1 MANFIIEVKA
11 PELVEALNNL
21 ASAFKGGAKVDV
33 SGISDAE
40 AAKSTT
46 SVEDP
51 ERYSMFQNLK
61 KVAQELQAMDKKEY
75 EKVLYTFVPKGK
87 KYSAVEPADW
97 GPATKKMKAA
107 IERLKAKAEEEE
119 ADDFD
124 DEEEEEEVAAPK
136 HTLAEIRAFAA
147 KAKNKGVKVGPLIKE
162 ISGETKLSSIPK
174 SKYDTFYKSL
184 EDAVAEMED

>member
-40 AAKSTT
+40 AAKTTT

-51 ERYSMFQNLK
+51 ERYSMFQDLK

-75 EKVLYTFVPKGK
+75 EKVLYSFVPKGK

-107 IERLKAKAEEEE
+107 IERLKAEE
-119 ADDFD
+119 ADDYD
-124 DEEEEEEVAAPK
+124 DEEEEEVAAPK

-174 SKYDTFYKSL
+174 SKYDAFYKSL
-184 EDAVAEMED
+184 EKAVAEMED

>member
-40 AAKSTT
+40 AAKTTT
-46 SVEDP
+46 SVENP
-51 ERYSMFQNLK
+51 ERYSMFQDLK
-61 KVAQELQAMDKKEY
+61 KAAQKLQSMDKKEY
-75 EKVLYTFVPKGK
+75 EKILYSFVPKGK

-97 GPATKKMKAA
+97 GPATKKMQAA
-107 IERLKAKAEEEE
+107 IAKLEAKAEEEE
-119 ADDFD
+119 ADDYD
-124 DEEEEEEVAAPK
+124 DEEEEEVAAPK

-162 ISGETKLSSIPK
+162 ISGETKLSSIPE

>member
-40 AAKSTT
+40 AAKNTT

-51 ERYSMFQNLK
+51 ERYSMFQDLK

-75 EKVLYTFVPKGK
+75 EKVLYSFVPKGK

-97 GPATKKMKAA
+97 GPATKKMKAV
-107 IERLKAKAEEEE
+107 IEKLKAEE

-124 DEEEEEEVAAPK
+124 DEEEEEVAAPK

-162 ISGETKLSSIPK
+162 ISGETKLSSIPE

>member
-75 EKVLYTFVPKGK
+75 EKVLYAFVPKGK

-107 IERLKAKAEEEE
+107 IEKLKAEE